1 MPSLRELQQAMRRSL
16 VDPDDDRA
24 AAHIVAGAVA
34 PAARLDIYR
43 NNFAGALTNALRLS
57 YPAVHRL
64 VGAEFFAGM
73 AAQYIAAHPPRSACL
88 NDYGGAFATFL
99 AGFLPA
105 AGLAYLPGVARLE
118 WAVNR
123 ALHAPSAV
131 ALNVAALAGID
142 PQDHGRVCFA
152 PHPAVGLVRDDA
164 PVDMIWRAVLDRVD
178 TALAAIDLTAGPV
191 WLLIERRV
199 GNVSVNRIDQAA
211 WRLATELFAGN
222 PVECAL
228 AAAPAAAAATLIAGH
243 LAAGRFSGFALAGNA
258 PALERRP

>member
-43 NNFAGALTNALRLS
+43 NNFAGTLTNALRLS

-64 VGAEFFAGM
+64 VGAEFFAVM
-73 AAQYIAAHPPRSACL
+73 AAQYITAHPPRSACL
-88 NDYGGAFATFL
+88 DDYGGEFATFL

-105 AGLAYLPGVARLE
+105 AELAYLPGVARLE

-142 PQDHGRVCFA
+142 PQDHGRVCFK

-164 PVDMIWRAVLDRVD
+164 PVDTIWRAVLDRVD
-178 TALAAIDLTAGPV
+178 AALAAIDLTAGPV
-191 WLLIERRV
+191 WLLIERSA
-199 GNVSVNRIDQAA
+199 GNVSVNRIDEAA
-211 WRLATELFAGN
+211 WRLTTELFAGN

-228 AAAPAAAAATLIAGH
+228 AAAPATAAATLIAGH
-243 LAAGRFSGFALAGNA
+243 LAAGRFSGVALAGNTS
-258 PALERRP
+258 ALERRR